1 VIALALKGV
10 RAGYGPIEA
19 LHGIDLTLD
28 EGEIATLIGCNGAG
42 KSTTLNTICGLVPAR
57 AGSIELFGE
66 RIERLPARKIAAKGI
81 AQSPEGRRLFSDLT
95 VLENLEIGAYLRR
108 DPAGIAADI
117 DRAYALFPIL
127 AARKHQQAGQLSGGE
142 QQMCA
147 IARCLMARP
156 RVMLLDEPSLGLA
169 PIISQ
174 QIFAVIK
181 ELNRGGTSILL
192 VEQNANAALKL
203 AARAYVIETGSIA
216 IAGRAADLLQDPR
229 VQSAY
234 LGL

>member
-1 VIALALKGV
+1 MIALALKGV